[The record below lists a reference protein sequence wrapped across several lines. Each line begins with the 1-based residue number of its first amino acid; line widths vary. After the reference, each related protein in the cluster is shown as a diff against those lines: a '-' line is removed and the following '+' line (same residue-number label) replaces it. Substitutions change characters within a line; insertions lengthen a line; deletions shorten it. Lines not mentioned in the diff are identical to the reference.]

1 MSKSLVIVESPA
13 KAKTINK
20 YLGKNFIVEATVGHI
35 RNLPKSTLGIDI
47 KNNFE
52 PKYVTIR
59 GKGDVIKKIKDMA
72 GKCSRV
78 FIATDPDREG
88 EAIAQDIAEVIN
100 GQKTGDIKRVL
111 FTEITKSGVKRGMD
125 EPRSIDTHL
134 VSSQRARRIMDRII
148 GYKISPFLGKLL
160 LKRVG
165 ILFLPAEFSL

>member
-59 GKGDVIKKIKDMA
+59 GKGDVIKKIKDM
-72 GKCSRV
+72 S
-78 FIATDPDREG
+78 
-88 EAIAQDIAEVIN
+88 
-100 GQKTGDIKRVL
+100 
-111 FTEITKSGVKRGMD
+111 
-125 EPRSIDTHL
+125 
-134 VSSQRARRIMDRII
+134 
-148 GYKISPFLGKLL
+148 FL
-160 LKRVG
+160 
-165 ILFLPAEFSL
+165 